1 MDDAVR
7 RDDELATTRLLDA
20 PRERVFRAFSEAEH
34 LAQWWGPNGFTN
46 TFHEFDLRTGA
57 TWRYT
62 MHGPNGADFL
72 NESAFVEVLAPQ
84 RIVIEHDRA
93 LAAVDVVEH
102 RAHAGQ
108 ERRPPAARV
117 VAALGPLDLHHVGA
131 QAGQRLARE
140 RPREIL
146 RELEHLDA
154 GERKGD
160 HRRRW

>member
-7 RDDELATTRLLDA
+7 RDDELAATRLLDA
-20 PRERVFRAFSEAEH
+20 PRERVFRAFSVAEH

-84 RIVIEHDRA
+84 RIVIEHVSAPRFQLAITLVPEAGKTRLTWRQRFPSAAECDKIRA
-93 LAAVDVVEH
+93 LAV
-102 RAHAGQ
+102 
-108 ERRPPAARV
+108 PANEQN
-117 VAALGPLDLHHVGA
+117 LDRL
-131 QAGQRLARE
+131 QARLA
-140 RPREIL
+140 
-146 RELEHLDA
+146 A
-154 GERKGD
+154 MG
-160 HRRRW
+160 